1 LPIANFLVLSKGIG
15 NRQLAIGNDLRSS
28 NLTRRVVITGL
39 GLVTP
44 VGNTVEDTWTALMS
58 GRSGADYIKKF
69 DAERF
74 SVRFACEVKNFD
86 PLTFIAK
93 KEARKMGA
101 FIHYAIAASIEA
113 MADSGIKLTPEGKF
127 PDDISENAGTY
138 ISSGI
143 GDFWAIEREH
153 SKLLDDGPDRVSP
166 FFIVSA
172 IVNLAAGQVSIR
184 FGAKGPNSATATAC
198 AAGAHAIGDSFKIIQ
213 RADAD
218 IMICGGAE
226 SAITPMSIAGFASMR
241 ALSTNNDDPPHASRP
256 FERDRD
262 GFVIGEGAGIM
273 ILEELESAKR
283 RGAKIYA
290 EIVGYGAAADAF
302 HLTMPDETG
311 SGARRVMQRCL
322 KDAGVRPEQVG
333 YINAHGTSTPY
344 NDKFETFAIK
354 ATFGEHAYKLAVSST
369 KSMTGHLLGAAGGIE
384 SVFSVLALQR
394 NVLPPTINYVNP
406 DPECDLDYVPNE
418 PREARVDYV
427 LSNSFGFGGTN
438 AALLFKR
445 YEE

>member
-1 LPIANFLVLSKGIG
+1 M
-15 NRQLAIGNDLRSS
+15 
-28 NLTRRVVITGL
+28 TRRVVITGL

-58 GRSGADYIKKF
+58 GRSGADYIKRF
-69 DAERF
+69 DAEKF
-74 SVRFACEVKNFD
+74 SVKFACEVKNFD

-113 MADSGIKLTPEGKF
+113 MADSGLPLTEAGKL
-127 PDDISENAGTY
+127 PDDISENVGTY

-226 SAITPMSIAGFASMR
+226 SAITPMSVAGFSAMR
-241 ALSTNNDDPPHASRP
+241 ALSTNNDDPIHASRP

-311 SGARRVMQRCL
+311 SGARRVMQRTL
-322 KDAGVRPEQVG
+322 KDARVTPDQVG

-344 NDKFETFAIK
+344 NDKFETLAIK
-354 ATFGEHAYKLAVSST
+354 DTFGAHAYKLAVSST

-384 SVFSVLALQR
+384 GIFCVLALHR
-394 NVLPPTINYVNP
+394 NVIPPTINYVNP
-406 DPECDLDYVPNE
+406 DPDCDLDYVPNE
-418 PREARVDYV
+418 PREARVNYV

>member
-1 LPIANFLVLSKGIG
+1 MNS
-15 NRQLAIGNDLRSS
+15 
-28 NLTRRVVITGL
+28 
-39 GLVTP
+39 
-44 VGNTVEDTWTALMS
+44 
-58 GRSGADYIKKF
+58 RSGADYIRKF
-69 DAERF
+69 DTTKF
-74 SVRFACEVKNFD
+74 SVKFAAEVKDFD
-86 PLTFIAK
+86 PLKFIAK

-101 FIHYAIAASIEA
+101 FIHYAIAASVEA
-113 MADSGIKLTPEGKF
+113 IADSGLPLTEAGKF
-127 PDDISENAGTY
+127 PDDISENVGTY

-184 FGAKGPNSATATAC
+184 YGAKGPNSATATAC

-213 RADAD
+213 RGDAD
-218 IMICGGAE
+218 HMICGGAE
-226 SAITPMSIAGFASMR
+226 SAITPMSVAGFSAMR
-241 ALSTNNDDPPHASRP
+241 ALSTRNDDPQHASRP

-273 ILEELESAKR
+273 ILEDLETAKK
-283 RGAKIYA
+283 RGARIYA
-290 EIVGYGAAADAF
+290 EIVGYGASADAF

-311 SGARRVMQRCL
+311 SGARRVMQKTL
-322 KDAGVRPEQVG
+322 KDAGVQPEQVG

-344 NDKFETFAIK
+344 NDKFETQAIK

-384 SVFSVLALQR
+384 GVFSALAIHR
-394 NVLPPTINYVNP
+394 NVLPPTINYFNP
-406 DPECDLDYVPNE
+406 DPDCDLDYIPNE
-418 PREARVDYV
+418 ARPAKVDYV

>member
-1 LPIANFLVLSKGIG
+1 M
-15 NRQLAIGNDLRSS
+15 
-28 NLTRRVVITGL
+28 TRRVVITGL

-44 VGNTVEDTWTALMS
+44 VGNTVEDTWTALMN

-213 RADAD
+213 RGDAD
-218 IMICGGAE
+218 VMICGGAE

-241 ALSTNNDDPPHASRP
+241 ALSTNNDDPLHASRP

-283 RGAKIYA
+283 RGARIYA

-311 SGARRVMQRCL
+311 SGARRVMQKTL
-322 KDAGVRPEQVG
+322 KDAGVRPDQVG

-344 NDKFETFAIK
+344 NDKFETKAIK
-354 ATFGEHAYKLAVSST
+354 DTFGEHAYKLAVSST

-384 SVFSVLALQR
+384 SVFSVLAMHR

-418 PREARVDYV
+418 PREATVDYV

>member
-1 LPIANFLVLSKGIG
+1 MDGRNGI
-15 NRQLAIGNDLRSS
+15 
-28 NLTRRVVITGL
+28 
-39 GLVTP
+39 
-44 VGNTVEDTWTALMS
+44 
-58 GRSGADYIKKF
+58 DYIKKF
-69 DAERF
+69 DTKRF
-74 SVRFACEVKNFD
+74 SVKFAAEVKDFD
-86 PLTFIAK
+86 PLKFIAK

-101 FIHYAIAASIEA
+101 FIHYAIAASVEA
-113 MADSGIKLTPEGKF
+113 IQDSGIKLTDEGKF
-127 PDDISENAGTY
+127 QSDISENTGTY

-153 SKLLDDGPDRVSP
+153 SKLLDEGPDRVSP

-213 RADAD
+213 RGDAD
-218 IMICGGAE
+218 VMICGGAE
-226 SAITPMSIAGFASMR
+226 SAITPMSVAGFASMR
-241 ALSTNNDDPPHASRP
+241 ALSTRNDDPQHACRP

-262 GFVIGEGAGIM
+262 GFVIGEGAGIL
-273 ILEELESAKR
+273 ILEELEMAKK
-283 RGAKIYA
+283 RGARIYA
-290 EIVGYGAAADAF
+290 EIVGYGMAADAF

-311 SGARRVMQRCL
+311 SGARRVMQ
-322 KDAGVRPEQVG
+322 KTIEDAGVRPDQIG

-344 NDKFETFAIK
+344 NDKFETLAIK
-354 ATFGEHAYKLAVSST
+354 DTFGEHAYKLAVSST

-384 SVFSVLALQR
+384 GVFSVLAIHR
-394 NVLPPTINYVNP
+394 NILPPTINYVNP
-406 DPECDLDYVPNE
+406 DPDCDLDYVPNE
-418 PREARVDYV
+418 PREAVVDYV

-445 YEE
+445 YDE

>member
-1 LPIANFLVLSKGIG
+1 
-15 NRQLAIGNDLRSS
+15 
-28 NLTRRVVITGL
+28 LTRRVVVTGV

-44 VGNTVEDTWTALMS
+44 IGNTVEDTWTALMA

-69 DAERF
+69 DAEKF
-74 SVRFACEVKNFD
+74 DARFACEVKDFD
-86 PLTFIAK
+86 PLKFIAR

-113 MADSGIKLTPEGKF
+113 MADASFELTEAGKF
-127 PDDISENAGTY
+127 PAGIAENVGTY

-153 SKLLDDGPDRVSP
+153 VKLLNGGPDRVSP

-213 RADAD
+213 RGDAD
-218 IMICGGAE
+218 VMICGGAE
-226 SAITPMSIAGFASMR
+226 SAITPMSVAGFASMR
-241 ALSTNNDDPPHASRP
+241 ALSTNNDDPQHASRP

-273 ILEELESAKR
+273 VLEELEFAKR
-283 RGAKIYA
+283 RGARIYA
-290 EIVGYGAAADAF
+290 ELVGYAMSADAF

-311 SGARRVMQRCL
+311 SGAIRVMQKTL

-344 NDKFETFAIK
+344 NDKFETLAIK
-354 ATFGEHAYKLAVSST
+354 QTFGEHAYKLAVSST

-384 SVFSVLALQR
+384 GVFSALAIHR
-394 NVLPPTINYVNP
+394 KILPPTINYVNP
-406 DPECDLDYVPNE
+406 DPDCDLDYIPN
-418 PREARVDYV
+418 EARVATVEYV

-445 YEE
+445 YEK

>member
-1 LPIANFLVLSKGIG
+1 
-15 NRQLAIGNDLRSS
+15 
-28 NLTRRVVITGL
+28 VITGL

-74 SVRFACEVKNFD
+74 SVKFACEVKNFD
-86 PLTFIAK
+86 PLVFIAK

-101 FIHYAIAASIEA
+101 FIHYAVVASIEA
-113 MADSGIKLTPEGKF
+113 MADSGIKLTEEGKL
-127 PDDISENAGTY
+127 PGDIAENVGTY

-198 AAGAHAIGDSFKIIQ
+198 AAGAHAIGDSFRIIQ
-213 RADAD
+213 RGDAD
-218 IMICGGAE
+218 VMICGGAE

-241 ALSTNNDDPPHASRP
+241 ALSTNNDDPQHASRP

-283 RGAKIYA
+283 RGAKIYG
-290 EIVGYGAAADAF
+290 ELVGYGAAADAF

-311 SGARRVMQRCL
+311 SGARRVMQKTL
-322 KDAGVRPEQVG
+322 KDAGVSPEQVG

-344 NDKFETFAIK
+344 NDKFETKAIK
-354 ATFGEHAYKLAVSST
+354 DTFGAHAYKLAVSST

-384 SVFSVLALQR
+384 SVFSALVLCR

-418 PREARVDYV
+418 PREARVEYV

>member
-1 LPIANFLVLSKGIG
+1 MA
-15 NRQLAIGNDLRSS
+15 
-28 NLTRRVVITGL
+28 RRVVVTGL
-39 GLVTP
+39 GLITP
-44 VGNTVEDTWTALMS
+44 VGNSVETTWSALMS
-58 GRSGADYIKKF
+58 GRNGVDFIKKF
-69 DAERF
+69 DTEKF
-74 SVRFACEVKNFD
+74 SVKFAAEVKDFD
-86 PLTFIAK
+86 PLKYIAK

-101 FIHYAIAASIEA
+101 FIHYAIAAATEA
-113 MADSGIKLTPEGKF
+113 MADSGFELTEQGKF
-127 PDDISENAGTY
+127 PEEVAESAGTY

-153 SKLLDDGPDRVSP
+153 SKLLEDGPDRVSP

-184 FGAKGPNSATATAC
+184 YGAKGPNSATATAC
-198 AAGAHAIGDSFKIIQ
+198 SAGAHAIGDSFRIIQ
-213 RADAD
+213 RGDAD
-218 IMICGGAE
+218 VMICGGAE
-226 SAITPMSIAGFASMR
+226 SAITPMSVAGFASMR
-241 ALSTNNDDPPHASRP
+241 ALSTRNDDPQHASRP

-273 ILEELESAKR
+273 ILEELEFAKR
-283 RGAKIYA
+283 RGARIYA
-290 EIVGYGAAADAF
+290 EIVGYGMTADAF

-311 SGARRVMQRCL
+311 SGARRVMQKTL
-322 KDAGVRPEQVG
+322 KDAGIEPEQVG

-344 NDKFETFAIK
+344 NDKFETLAIK
-354 ATFGEHAYKLAVSST
+354 KTFGDHAYKLAVSST

-384 SVFSVLALQR
+384 GVFSALSIHR
-394 NVLPPTINYVNP
+394 KMLPPTINYVNP
-406 DPECDLDYVPNE
+406 DPDCDLDYVPNE
-418 PREARVDYV
+418 PRAAEVEYA

>member
-1 LPIANFLVLSKGIG
+1 MA
-15 NRQLAIGNDLRSS
+15 
-28 NLTRRVVITGL
+28 RRVVVTGL
-39 GLVTP
+39 GLITP
-44 VGNTVEDTWTALMS
+44 VGNSVETTWSALMS
-58 GRSGADYIKKF
+58 GRNGVDFIKKF
-69 DAERF
+69 DTEKF
-74 SVRFACEVKNFD
+74 SVKFAAEVKDFD
-86 PLTFIAK
+86 PLKFIAK

-101 FIHYAIAASIEA
+101 FIHYAIAAATEA
-113 MADSGIKLTPEGKF
+113 IADCGFELTELGKF
-127 PDDISENAGTY
+127 PDEVAENAGTY

-153 SKLLDDGPDRVSP
+153 SKLLEDGPDRVSP

-184 FGAKGPNSATATAC
+184 YGAKGPNSATATAC
-198 AAGAHAIGDSFKIIQ
+198 SAGAHAIGDSFRIIQ
-213 RADAD
+213 RGDAD
-218 IMICGGAE
+218 LMICGGAE
-226 SAITPMSIAGFASMR
+226 SAITPMSVAGFASMR
-241 ALSTNNDDPPHASRP
+241 ALSTRNDDPQHASRP

-273 ILEELESAKR
+273 ILEELDFAKR
-283 RGAKIYA
+283 RGARIYA
-290 EIVGYGAAADAF
+290 ELVGYGMTADAF

-311 SGARRVMQRCL
+311 SGARRVMQKTL
-322 KDAGVRPEQVG
+322 KDAGIQPEQVG

-344 NDKFETFAIK
+344 NDKFETLAIRK
-354 ATFGEHAYKLAVSST
+354 TFGDHAYKLAVSST

-384 SVFSVLALQR
+384 GVFSALSIHR
-394 NVLPPTINYVNP
+394 KMLPPTINYVNP
-406 DPECDLDYVPNE
+406 DPDCDLDYVPNQ
-418 PREARVDYV
+418 PRAAEVEYA